1 MNAVAPMM
9 ADRPT
14 FVPGLSPA
22 RSDRVIAIMQPTFL
36 PWAGYFHL
44 IASSDTFVLLD
55 TVQLEKQS
63 WQTRNRILVNGAE
76 HRVSVPLDRQTIGL
90 PLQQVQ
96 TRPRPEWFGKM
107 RQTLAQAYAFSSF
120 LPQALDCFD
129 RAYGKGDLSLARMNA
144 AFINAICD
152 LLDIATPCIHASAM
166 QADGARSE
174 RLIAICQEL
183 NGGTYLSP
191 RGAADYLA
199 EDGFDRLGGPTLQF
213 QDFTPAPYPQKR
225 VTGFISHLSIIDVLC
240 HLGPAETRAYI
251 GAAP

>member
-1 MNAVAPMM
+1 MT
-9 ADRPT
+9 DQPT
-14 FVPGLSPA
+14 FVPKFSPA

-44 IASSDTFVLLD
+44 IASSDTFVFLD

-63 WQTRNRILVNGAE
+63 WQTRNRILVNGTE

-90 PLQQVQ
+90 PLQLAQ
-96 TRPRPEWFGKM
+96 TRPRQEWFGKM
-107 RQTLAQAYAFSSF
+107 RQTLAQAYAFSPF
-120 LPQALDCFD
+120 LPHTLDCFD
-129 RAYGKGDLSLARMNA
+129 SAYSEGDLSLARMNA
-144 AFINAICD
+144 AFIAAICN
-152 LLDIATPCIHASAM
+152 LLDIATPHVHASTMKAN
-166 QADGARSE
+166 GARSE

-183 NGGTYLSP
+183 NGETYLSP

-199 EDGFDRLGGPTLQF
+199 EDGFDRLGGPALQF

-225 VTGFISHLSIIDVLC
+225 ATGFVSHLSIIDVLC

-251 GAAP
+251 GATP